1 MVVSFLSLVAGF
13 ISVALAAI
21 VIAEGT
27 NTKSMRLAYGMF
39 AGSVGLWAIFLGLFL
54 VLPAGPVAELSV
66 YLYYSLGVL
75 IPYAFLLFSLAYL
88 SIPTSLRVR
97 LFALLPWI
105 LMTVL
110 IVSPDVMMTGIDA
123 TAKTVELVFST
134 YLVYSAVFVLYVA
147 IGLWLLITKAARA
160 RGKLAH
166 RRIVAVSLFI
176 GFAGGGFFDIILPL
190 VGNYSLIAYGPLFAF
205 VTSAGIFYVIARH
218 RLFDVRFTVVRTVNY
233 VLTLSTLG
241 VLYLV
246 IAYFVLNLL
255 LGQSTQSSQLFL
267 NLGITIL
274 LVLFFQPVK
283 LFFDRWTNYFFYRYT
298 YSTDEVFANLNRIL
312 AGSIDLHTLLDQVVT
327 YLAKTLKARDMSIVV
342 NGANKRIVQAG
353 TAGHKR
359 LAAED
364 VRWLSEYVAEHERPS
379 ALRSFDANLD
389 DTLRRFMASY
399 RLDLI
404 IPLVQK
410 DTIIGYICLGEHQ
423 QSVYTKRDERLLGT
437 ISSELIIAIQNALSV
452 QEVRNLNASLEQRID
467 AATKELRASNAQLQ
481 KLDIAKDEF
490 ISMASHQLRTPLTS
504 IKGYISM
511 IMEGDVG
518 KVSPE
523 QKHLLRE
530 AFIGSERMV
539 RLIGDFLNVSRLQTG
554 KFVIDKRPVDLGKLV
569 ARELEGLGPNA
580 AARGLKFVY
589 KRPKSVPLLN
599 LDENKIQQVI
609 MNFADN
615 AIYYSKEN
623 ATITVALKSTK
634 EWVEFTVKDTGIGV
648 PAAQQDELFSKFFR
662 ATNARQQR
670 PDGTGVGLFL
680 AKKVVDAHYGEVV
693 FSSKE
698 NKGSTFGFRLPIARL
713 QPAGNTDK
721 LVDKQ
726 TKR

>member
-1 MVVSFLSLVAGF
+1 MVVNILALVAGVLS
-13 ISVALAAI
+13 IALAAI

-54 VLPAGPVAELSV
+54 VLPAGPLAELSV

-88 SIPTSLRVR
+88 SIPTSFRVR
-97 LFALLPWI
+97 LFALLPWVF
-105 LMTVL
+105 MTVL
-110 IVSPDVMMTGIDA
+110 IISPEVMVTAIDA
-123 TAKTVELVFST
+123 SAKTVELVFST
-134 YLVYSAVFVLYVA
+134 YLIYSVVFVLYVL

-160 RGKLAH
+160 SGKLAH
-166 RRIVAVSLFI
+166 RRIVAISLLI

-190 VGNYSLIAYGPLFAF
+190 FGNYSLIAYGPLFAF
-205 VTSAGIFYVIARH
+205 VTSAGIFYVIAKH
-218 RLFDVRFTVVRTVNY
+218 RLFDIRFTVVRTVNY

-241 VLYLV
+241 ALYLA
-246 IAYFVLNLL
+246 IAYFILNLL
-255 LGQSTQSSQLFL
+255 LGQGTQSSQLFL
-267 NLGITIL
+267 NLGITII
-274 LVLFFQPVK
+274 LVLLFQPVK
-283 LFFDRWTNYFFYRYT
+283 SLFDRWTNYFFYRYT

-312 AGSIDLHTLLDQVVT
+312 ASSIDLHTLLDQVVS
-327 YLAKTLKARDMSIVV
+327 YLAKTLKARDASIVV
-342 NGANKRIVQAG
+342 ASVNKRNIQTG
-353 TAGHKR
+353 TAGYKR
-359 LAAED
+359 IATED
-364 VRWLSEYVAEHERPS
+364 VRWLNDYVIENGTPG
-379 ALRSFDANLD
+379 ALRAFDANID
-389 DTLRRFMASY
+389 DALRRLMASY

-404 IPLVQK
+404 VPLIQN
-410 DTIIGYICLGEHQ
+410 DTIVGYICLGEHQ
-423 QSVYTKRDERLLGT
+423 QSIYTKRDERLLNT
-437 ISSELIIAIQNALSV
+437 ISNELIIAIQNALSV
-452 QEVRNLNASLEQRID
+452 QEVRNLNAHLEQRID

-554 KFVIDKRPVDLGKLV
+554 KFVIEKRPVDLAKLV
-569 ARELEGLGPNA
+569 ARELEGLEPNA
-580 AARGLKFVY
+580 AARGLKFIY
-589 KRPKSVPLLN
+589 KRPKNVPLLD

-623 ATITVALKSTK
+623 ASITVALKSTK
-634 EWVEFTVKDTGIGV
+634 DWVEFTVKDTGIGV
-648 PAAQQDELFSKFFR
+648 PAAQQGELFSKFFR

-680 AKKVVDAHYGEVV
+680 AKKVIDAHYGEVI

-698 NKGSTFGFRLPIARL
+698 NKGSTFGFRLPITRL
-713 QPAGNTDK
+713 QSVRDTDQLK
-721 LVDKQ
+721 DK
-726 TKR
+726 